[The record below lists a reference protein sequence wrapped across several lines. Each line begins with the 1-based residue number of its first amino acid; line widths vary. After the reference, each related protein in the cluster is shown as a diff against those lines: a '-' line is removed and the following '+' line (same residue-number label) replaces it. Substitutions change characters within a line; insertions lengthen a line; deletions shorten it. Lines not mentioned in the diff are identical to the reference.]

1 MTTMMRMMLVTVA
14 GYAIDP
20 RRRRRKGTRMSTT
33 TITSTTAMTVGRE
46 ALKAA
51 QPVVGS
57 HVTPGHDPGSR
68 LGGDPPTPA
77 RRLISTATT
86 LQ

>member
-1 MTTMMRMMLVTVA
+1 
-14 GYAIDP
+14 
-20 RRRRRKGTRMSTT
+20 MSTT

-51 QPVVGS
+51 QPVVVGS

-68 LGGDPPTPA
+68 LGGDPPTP